1 MTQFELARGML
12 DSVSLMAKLVKGV
25 FSAVDILIF
34 ILVAVL
40 VYCGTV
46 FDEQMLV
53 VIPLNYRLLV
63 IIAGS
68 VIGKDVVGSVV
79 LVLQT
84 ERTN

>member
-1 MTQFELARGML
+1 ML

-25 FSAVDILIF
+25 FSAVDIILLIF

-40 VYCGTV
+40 VYCGTA
-46 FDEQMLV
+46 FDEQVLV

-68 VIGKDVVGSVV
+68 VIGKDVIGSVV
-79 LVLQT
+79 LVLQM